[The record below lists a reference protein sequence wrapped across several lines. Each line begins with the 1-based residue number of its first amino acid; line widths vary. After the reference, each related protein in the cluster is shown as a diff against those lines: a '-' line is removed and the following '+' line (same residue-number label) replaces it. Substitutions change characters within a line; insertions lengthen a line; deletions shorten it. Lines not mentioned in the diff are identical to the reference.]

1 MLAEIL
7 VFSLLAGAIVV
18 FDTYQVFSKSRDGD
32 SDEFRTRVVETTLFG
47 TVPGVVGACVAT
59 PTLTESEAAYV
70 LFVVFTSLFLLSLF
84 VRYADLG
91 RRSGVFWSGL
101 TESTSVFLIGSISC
115 VSIGTVPG
123 TSSVGPCLLYVSLY
137 YFWAADLGDESGGGD
152 PYKPLLTTDPD
163 RSDPDRSDRSDR
175 SLGGSFELVPVAAS
189 SSDFRSGTPVFPE
202 AAGFG
207 VSPGG
212 GRPSAPTGWS

>member
-7 VFSLLAGAIVV
+7 TFSLLAGAIVV
-18 FDTYQVFSKSRDGD
+18 FDTYQVFFKSRLGA
-32 SDEFRTRVVETTLFG
+32 SDEFRTRVIETTLFG

-70 LFVVFTSLFLLSLF
+70 LFIVFTSLFLLSLF

-101 TESTSVFLIGSISC
+101 TESTSVFLVGSIAC

-123 TSSVGPCLLYVSLY
+123 TSPVAPCLLYVSLY
-137 YFWAADLGDESGGGD
+137 YFWAADLGDDSSGGSGR
-152 PYKPLLTTDPD
+152 PRGVKSGAERGAERGAEPD
-163 RSDPDRSDRSDR
+163 
-175 SLGGSFELVPVAAS
+175 
-189 SSDFRSGTPVFPE
+189 
-202 AAGFG
+202 AGFG
-207 VSPGG
+207 AEPGPETLLLPTTDSPPGFAVIPGG
-212 GRPSAPTGWS
+212 DRISVAGGWY

>member
-7 VFSLLAGAIVV
+7 TFSLLAGAIVV
-18 FDTYQVFSKSRDGD
+18 FDTYQVFSKSRLGA
-32 SDEFRTRVVETTLFG
+32 SDEFRTRVIETTLFG

-59 PTLTESEAAYV
+59 PTLTESETAYV

-101 TESTSVFLIGSISC
+101 TESTSVFLVGSIAC

-123 TSSVGPCLLYVSLY
+123 TSPVAPCLLYVSLY
-137 YFWAADLGDESGGGD
+137 YFWAADLGDDSSGESSQSRGLKPGAGAEREAEPEVEPGD
-152 PYKPLLTTDPD
+152 KPEAEWEAEPLLLP
-163 RSDPDRSDRSDR
+163 
-175 SLGGSFELVPVAAS
+175 
-189 SSDFRSGTPVFPE
+189 
-202 AAGFG
+202 AGDG
-207 VSPGG
+207 IPGG
-212 GRPSAPTGWS
+212 NRSSVAGGWY